1 MISRDKKDYIC
12 TTPFGYTE
20 VFDKQQFLCCPGWLK
35 EDVYETENI
44 KKNFNS
50 TKSQKIRKSI
60 LEGTYKYCDEKQC
73 PHLANLKQGK
83 SIDNRLIQKTPENL
97 EKYKVVSNIN
107 MVNFCFDRS
116 CNLQCPSCRSELINY
131 LGKDRDSV
139 EEKLRQVNEEISATI
154 KRLYLSG
161 SADPFYS
168 KSFRQ
173 WLINFDPTK
182 FPKLSLIHIHTNG
195 ILWTPQLWN
204 KMKKIHPFVTTAEI
218 SIDAATK
225 DTYENHTRIG
235 GDWEKLK
242 ENLEFITSIPTLK
255 YIIFSFVTQD
265 SNFREMKAFIEFIK
279 SYKSLESKN
288 YNIFFNHI
296 TNWGTYS
303 EKQYQEKD
311 ISNRDNPNFL
321 EFIKIVKSINGQK
334 NVSHNF
340 THLLKRERSLI

>member
-1 MISRDKKDYIC
+1 MQSRKKEDYIC
-12 TTPFGYTE
+12 LTPFGYTE

-35 EDVYETENI
+35 EDVYETESI
-44 KKNFNS
+44 KDNFFSEKSNS
-50 TKSQKIRKSI
+50 IRNSI
-60 LEGTYKYCDEKQC
+60 IDGSYKFCDSKQC
-73 PHLANLKQGK
+73 PHLQQLKQGK
-83 SIDNRLIQKTPENL
+83 KIDGRLVPKTD
-97 EKYKVVSNIN
+97 EKIEELKNHTLN

-139 EEKLRQVNEEISATI
+139 EEKLRQVNEEIAPTI

-195 ILWTPQLWN
+195 ILWTPQLWS

-218 SIDAATK
+218 SIDAASK
-225 DTYENHTRIG
+225 DTYENLTRIG

-242 ENLEFITSIPTLK
+242 ENLEFITSISTIKNL
-255 YIIFSFVTQD
+255 IFSFVT
-265 SNFREMKAFIEFIK
+265 
-279 SYKSLESKN
+279 
-288 YNIFFNHI
+288 
-296 TNWGTYS
+296 
-303 EKQYQEKD
+303 
-311 ISNRDNPNFL
+311 
-321 EFIKIVKSINGQK
+321 KIVI
-334 NVSHNF
+334 
-340 THLLKRERSLI
+340 LKK

>member
-1 MISRDKKDYIC
+1 MQSRKKEDYIC
-12 TTPFGYTE
+12 LTPFGYTE

-35 EDVYETENI
+35 EDIYETESI
-44 KKNFNS
+44 KDNFFSEKSNS
-50 TKSQKIRKSI
+50 IRNSI
-60 LEGTYKYCDEKQC
+60 IDGSYKFCDSKQC
-73 PHLANLKQGK
+73 PHLQQLKQGK
-83 SIDNRLIQKTPENL
+83 KIDGRLVPKTK
-97 EKYKVVSNIN
+97 EKIEELKNHTLN

-139 EEKLRQVNEEISATI
+139 EEKLRQVNEEISLTI

-182 FPKLSLIHIHTNG
+182 FPELSLIHIHTNG
-195 ILWTPQLWN
+195 LLWTPQLWS

-218 SIDAATK
+218 SIDAASK
-225 DTYENHTRIG
+225 NTYEKYTRIG
-235 GDWEKLK
+235 GDWKKLK
-242 ENLEFITSIPTLK
+242 ENLEFITSIPTIK
-255 YIIFSFVTQD
+255 YLIFSFVTQD
-265 SNFREMKAFIEFIK
+265 NNFREMNDFISFIK
-279 SYKSLESKN
+279 SYKSLKNRN

-303 EKQYQEKD
+303 EEQYLKKD
-311 ISNRDNPNFL
+311 VSNPNNPDFK
-321 EFIKIVKSINGQK
+321 EFVKMVKSINGQK
-334 NVSHNF
+334 NVTHNF
-340 THLLKRERSLI
+340 IHLLEDNKSLI

>member
-1 MISRDKKDYIC
+1 MQSRKKEDYIC
-12 TTPFGYTE
+12 LTPFGYTE

-35 EDVYETENI
+35 EDVYETESI
-44 KKNFNS
+44 KDNFFSEKSNS
-50 TKSQKIRKSI
+50 IRNSI
-60 LEGTYKYCDEKQC
+60 IDGSYKFCDSKQC
-73 PHLANLKQGK
+73 PHLQQLKQGK
-83 SIDNRLIQKTPENL
+83 KIDGRLVPKTD
-97 EKYKVVSNIN
+97 EKIEELKNHTLN

-139 EEKLRQVNEEISATI
+139 EEKLRQVNEEIAPTI

-195 ILWTPQLWN
+195 ILWTPQLWS

-218 SIDAATK
+218 SIDAASK
-225 DTYENHTRIG
+225 DTYENLTRIG

-242 ENLEFITSIPTLK
+242 ENLEFITSISTIKNL
-255 YIIFSFVTQD
+255 IFSFVTQD
-265 SNFREMKAFIEFIK
+265 SNFKEMNDFVSFIK
-279 SYKSLESKN
+279 SYKSLKNKN

-303 EKQYQEKD
+303 EEQYFKKD
-311 ISNRDNPNFL
+311 VSNPSNPDFKEFL
-321 EFIKIVKSINGQK
+321 NMVKSINGQK
-334 NVSHNF
+334 NVTHNF
-340 THLLKRERSLI
+340 THLLEDNKSLI